1 MLLKIF
7 VFIFHWLKHSRWY
20 VLFIYIYIYEFND
33 MWRILNGFMNA
44 ININN
49 QNVSYKMHIYSTHN
63 PNLDKKCIID
73 LTNANKKVT

>member
-1 MLLKIF
+1 
-7 VFIFHWLKHSRWY
+7 
-20 VLFIYIYIYEFND
+20 